1 MILKNKIM
9 DKKDIRRSLMRLS
22 HEITEKNKGTENI
35 AIIGIKNKG
44 ISVANIIKE
53 NLEKI
58 EDKKVLYG
66 EIDVSPYRD
75 DIKKSDYDSSSIDFD
90 INGKTIILVDD
101 VLFTGRTV
109 RAAMEGII
117 KRGRPLAIQLL
128 VLIDRGHREFPIK
141 ADYIG
146 KNIPTSKSKE
156 EISLKIVNSGNE
168 EEEGVY
174 IYEK

>member
-75 DIKKSDYDSSSIDFD
+75 DIKKSDCDSSSIDFD

>member
-58 EDKKVLYG
+58 EDKKVY
-66 EIDVSPYRD
+66 
-75 DIKKSDYDSSSIDFD
+75 
-90 INGKTIILVDD
+90 T
-101 VLFTGRTV
+101 
-109 RAAMEGII
+109 
-117 KRGRPLAIQLL
+117 
-128 VLIDRGHREFPIK
+128 
-141 ADYIG
+141 
-146 KNIPTSKSKE
+146 
-156 EISLKIVNSGNE
+156 
-168 EEEGVY
+168 
-174 IYEK
+174 EK